1 MERRAFLTGT
11 GSVLLAAP
19 LAAEAEQAGKVW
31 RIGVLL
37 ASDSPNVEA
46 FRQELRKLG
55 YVEGRNILIEYRW
68 HEGKYDRLPALAA
81 ELVNLKPD
89 LILVAG
95 PQPTLALKAA
105 TTTVPIVFAGAAD
118 PVGLGLVSSLAHPGG
133 NLTGFATLV
142 PEEFGAK
149 QVQLLRV
156 AVPAAARMAVLIR
169 PENPMHRT
177 YLPQTVAA
185 AKKLSMRL
193 QILEARTPTE
203 LDSAFA
209 AATREH
215 ADVLLVLADN
225 LFNAHRTQIV
235 ALAAK
240 SRLPTLY
247 LWKEDVL
254 AGGLMS
260 YAPLLS
266 DMFRRVPTY
275 VDKILKGAKPAD
287 LPVEQPTK
295 FELIINLKTAKALGL
310 TIPPALL
317 ARADQVI
324 E

>member
-1 MERRAFLTGT
+1 MARGRRRSPPGPCRGT
-11 GSVLLAAP
+11 GEP
-19 LAAEAEQAGKVW
+19 QAG
-31 RIGVLL
+31 
-37 ASDSPNVEA
+37 SE
-46 FRQELRKLG
+46 
-55 YVEGRNILIEYRW
+55 
-68 HEGKYDRLPALAA
+68 
-81 ELVNLKPD
+81 
-89 LILVAG
+89 
-95 PQPTLALKAA
+95 TLALRAA
-105 TTTVPIVFAGAAD
+105 TKTVPIVFVAVAD
-118 PVGLGLVSSLAHPGG
+118 PVLLGLVSSLAHPGG
-133 NLTGFATLV
+133 NVTGLATLV
-142 PEEFGAK
+142 PEEFGTK
-149 QVQLLRV
+149 QVELLKQT
-156 AVPAAARMAVLIR
+156 VPAAVRMAVLIN
-169 PENPMHRT
+169 PENPLHRAF
-177 YLPQTVAA
+177 LPQTVAA
-185 AKKLSMRL
+185 AKKLGMRL
-193 QILEARTPTE
+193 QILEARTPNE

-215 ADVLLVLADN
+215 ADVLQVVADN

-295 FELIINLKTAKALGL
+295 FELVINLKTAKTLGL

>member
-1 MERRAFLTGT
+1 VERRAFLTGT

-105 TTTVPIVFAGAAD
+105 TTTVPIV
-118 PVGLGLVSSLAHPGG
+118 LAHPGG

-156 AVPAAARMAVLIR
+156 AVPAAARMSVLIR